1 MKNIILSDKMKIIL
15 YLPDE
20 DNQMNNFDTLDNF
33 FPRLSEFDED
43 SFPDKKSPLIVEKD
57 NSLTITE
64 DRIGKEYVVKKIA
77 KNNKIDYFIKDV
89 KIVKDL
95 GIFYSNY
102 AEFILDPDLEI
113 SEKHFT
119 IGDLE
124 VYINNQPTLLF
135 KAAHYD
141 LTYDDD
147 YIEQIISNTLFTLSL
162 KGKSL
167 NQENLE
173 ENLSKAL
180 FILGYYGNEFYKI
193 YPNFFEYKDFYYE
206 DSILKDTTP
215 INSRQQRNVEF
226 SSGHFSDITYPTAIR
241 FYNEGMQIKDKEI
254 SFQYF
259 YKVLEHFW
267 VIARKEKFKVLISNH
282 PNNTNIDDLFKN
294 VQNIFSNDEG
304 TQLRILLESIE
315 TDITQLVRSAS
326 ENKLSKKDS
335 VKEFSKSL
343 YSYRNSVVHGKDE
356 TKLTLKLPNIWENE
370 KEKFWI
376 EATRQISEIL
386 IEKYCLNI

>member
-1 MKNIILSDKMKIIL
+1 MKIIL

>member
-1 MKNIILSDKMKIIL
+1 MKIIL
-15 YLPDE
+15 YLPDK
-20 DNQMNNFDTLDNF
+20 DNQMNNFDILDTF
-33 FPRLSEFDED
+33 FPRLAEFNED
-43 SFPDKKSPLIVEKD
+43 SFPDKKFPLIVEKD
-57 NSLTITE
+57 NSLTIKE
-64 DRIGKEYVVKKIA
+64 DKIGKEYVVQKIE
-77 KNNKIDYFIKDV
+77 KNYEIKYLIKDV
-89 KIVKDL
+89 KIVKDM

-102 AEFILDPDLEI
+102 AEFILNPDLEI

-124 VYINNQPTLLF
+124 VDINNQPTLLF
-135 KAAHYD
+135 NAAHYD
-141 LTYDDD
+141 LTYDKD
-147 YIEQIISNTLFTLSL
+147 YREAISNHFIFTLSL
-162 KGKSL
+162 KGESL

-180 FILGYYGNEFYKI
+180 FILGYYGNEFYKF
-193 YPNFFEYKDFYYE
+193 YPSFFEYKDFYYE

-215 INSRQQRNVEF
+215 IDSRQQRNLEYNL
-226 SSGHFSDITYPTAIR
+226 GHFGDINHPTAIR

-267 VIARKEKFKVLISNH
+267 VIARKEKFKVLISND
-282 PNNTNIDDLFKN
+282 PDNKNIDDLFNN
-294 VQNIFSNDEG
+294 VQNVFSNDEG

-315 TDITQLVRSAS
+315 TDITQLVKSAS
-326 ENKLSKKDS
+326 ENKLSKKNS
-335 VKEFSKSL
+335 VKEFSRSL
-343 YSYRNSVVHGKDE
+343 YSYRNSVVHAKDE
-356 TKLTLKLPNIWENE
+356 TNLTLKLPNIWENE

-386 IEKYCLNI
+386 IEKYCLNIQ

>member
-1 MKNIILSDKMKIIL
+1 MK
-15 YLPDE
+15 
-20 DNQMNNFDTLDNF
+20 
-33 FPRLSEFDED
+33 
-43 SFPDKKSPLIVEKD
+43 KD

-294 VQNIFSNDEG
+294 VQNIFSDDEG

-315 TDITQLVRSAS
+315 TDITQLVRFAS

>member
-1 MKNIILSDKMKIIL
+1 MKIIL

-226 SSGHFSDITYPTAIR
+226 SSGHFSDITHPTAIR